1 MENLLQ
7 CLPHV
12 VVYIDDI
19 LVTGDSNESQLAN
32 LLVRLE
38 DAGLLRKKSVFMASS
53 VTYLGHKIDG
63 EEKVKAVNDAI
74 NPRNMQELKSYL
86 GLLNYYGKFLPNIDR
101 VSTIVQVIA
110 RRTKVEIARER
121 NSSFSKFKISVN
133 LFTTTNSF

>member
-1 MENLLQ
+1 M
-7 CLPHV
+7 
-12 VVYIDDI
+12 VVYIEDI

-38 DAGLLRKKSVFMASS
+38 DAGLPRKKSVFMASS

-63 EEKVKAVNDAI
+63 EGLHPSEEKVKAVNDAI